1 MNKRLYKLESNE
13 IKKMMLVFTSL
24 VAVYSFLSIICS
36 AVSNNTTTD
45 TALIMKTIFVLIG
58 ALIIILTGAAMI
70 RRLYDLLFTD
80 EGLVRFSFPV
90 KNYVHLNAN
99 LKYAAVWLG
108 IMLVIFFTGLGISD
122 ILQQSRDERW
132 GVGDLYSSVTGLYTM
147 NGMSSPAAK
156 SLLSIAILIIAFVVI
171 ASNIYLSFVFMLTVS
186 SRICGKYNILQ
197 KKGVIFLTGVV
208 IYNVH
213 LLIMELFSRIEYS
226 YSEWLVF
233 GKGYDLF
240 GPDCGLISNI
250 DRPVVNILFYGVTAV
265 IMYRISRNILDKKL
279 DI

>member
-13 IKKMMLVFTSL
+13 IRKLMLVFTSL

-45 TALIMKTIFVLIG
+45 TALIMKTILVLIS

-90 KNYVHLNAN
+90 KNHVHLNAN
-99 LKYAAVWLG
+99 LKHAAVWLG
-108 IMLVIFFTGLGISD
+108 IMLIIFFTGLGISD
-122 ILQQSRDERW
+122 TLQQSRDERW

-208 IYNVH
+208 MYNIH
-213 LLIMELFSRIEYS
+213 LLVVELFSRIENAFSVDFYMHT
-226 YSEWLVF
+226 
-233 GKGYDLF
+233 GYELF
-240 GPDCGLISNI
+240 GPDECFISEI
-250 DRPVVNILFYGVTAV
+250 DRPLVNILFYGVTAV
-265 IMYRISRNILDKKL
+265 IMYRISKNILDKKL

>member
-13 IKKMMLVFTSL
+13 IRKLMLVFTSL
-24 VAVYSFLSIICS
+24 VAAYSFLSIICS
-36 AVSNNTTTD
+36 AVSNNTITD
-45 TALIMKTIFVLIG
+45 TALIMKTILVLIS

-90 KNYVHLNAN
+90 KNHVHLNAN
-99 LKYAAVWLG
+99 LKHAAVWLG
-108 IMLVIFFTGLGISD
+108 IMLIIFFTGLGISD
-122 ILQQSRDERW
+122 TLQQSRDERW

-226 YSEWLVF
+226 YSEWLEF

-250 DRPVVNILFYGVTAV
+250 DRSVMNILFYGATAV

>member
-1 MNKRLYKLESNE
+1 
-13 IKKMMLVFTSL
+13 MLVFTSL
-24 VAVYSFLSIICS
+24 VAAYSFLSIICS

-45 TALIMKTIFVLIG
+45 TALIMKTILVLIS
-58 ALIIILTGAAMI
+58 ALIIILTGAVMI

-90 KNYVHLNAN
+90 KNHVHLNAN
-99 LKYAAVWLG
+99 LKHAAVWLG
-108 IMLVIFFTGLGISD
+108 IMLIIFFTGLGISD
-122 ILQQSRDERW
+122 TLQQSRDERW

-226 YSEWLVF
+226 YSEWLEF

-250 DRPVVNILFYGVTAV
+250 DRSVMNILFYGVTAV

>member
-13 IKKMMLVFTSL
+13 IRKLMLVFTSL
-24 VAVYSFLSIICS
+24 VAAYSFLSIICS

-45 TALIMKTIFVLIG
+45 TALIMKTILVLIS
-58 ALIIILTGAAMI
+58 ALIIILTGAVMI

-90 KNYVHLNAN
+90 KNHVHLNAN
-99 LKYAAVWLG
+99 LKHAAVWLG
-108 IMLVIFFTGLGISD
+108 IMLIIFFTGLGISD
-122 ILQQSRDERW
+122 TLQQSRDERW

-226 YSEWLVF
+226 YSEWLEF

-250 DRPVVNILFYGVTAV
+250 DRSVMNILFYGVTAV

>member
-13 IKKMMLVFTSL
+13 IRKLMLVFTSL
-24 VAVYSFLSIICS
+24 VAAYSFLSIICS

-45 TALIMKTIFVLIG
+45 TALIMKTILVLIS
-58 ALIIILTGAAMI
+58 ALIIILTGAVMI

-90 KNYVHLNAN
+90 KNHVHLNAN
-99 LKYAAVWLG
+99 LKHAAVWLG
-108 IMLVIFFTGLGISD
+108 IMLIIFFTGLGISD
-122 ILQQSRDERW
+122 TLQQSRDERW

-226 YSEWLVF
+226 YSEWLGF
-233 GKGYDLF
+233 CKGYDLF

-250 DRPVVNILFYGVTAV
+250 DRSVMNILFYSVTAV

-279 DI
+279 NI

>member
-13 IKKMMLVFTSL
+13 IRKLMLVFTSL

-45 TALIMKTIFVLIG
+45 TALIMKTILVLIS
-58 ALIIILTGAAMI
+58 ALIIILTGAVMI

-90 KNYVHLNAN
+90 KNHVHLNAN
-99 LKYAAVWLG
+99 LKHAAVWLG
-108 IMLVIFFTGLGISD
+108 IMLIIFFTGLGISD
-122 ILQQSRDERW
+122 TLQQSRDERW

-156 SLLSIAILIIAFVVI
+156 SALSIAILIIAFVVI

-226 YSEWLVF
+226 YSEWLEF

-250 DRPVVNILFYGVTAV
+250 DRSVMNILFYGVTAV
-265 IMYRISRNILDKKL
+265 IMYRISKNILDKKL